1 MTKLSVKPWLVR
13 SVGLLLIGFALWF
26 LGRELSN
33 NWSSIGDWRP
43 SNAVLLA
50 LGGLSLFY
58 GSSLFLLA
66 ESWHRIIGAFGD
78 EPRRRTYLSLTSTQ
92 IARYLPGNVAHILGR
107 AIWLRNG
114 PLTGRE
120 LTRATA
126 IEIAVTP
133 TGAVLAL
140 ACLVPFVVSKNHLPP
155 TVAIYTLVILVA
167 LSVLLLLKNK
177 PTISTRLQGWITR
190 LAAPV
195 LLSSVFMLFL
205 GAIFS
210 AILNLVGEFPAALA
224 MASAIV
230 AWIAG
235 YITPGVPGGIGIREA
250 TLVFLLNS
258 GHSDENVILAA
269 VLFRIVTTIGEV
281 CCFLAGWIIFRRN
294 VHPR

>member
-1 MTKLSVKPWLVR
+1 MIQLSVKPWLVR

-43 SNAVLLA
+43 SNSVLLA
-50 LGGLSLFY
+50 LGGLSLLY
-58 GSSLFLLA
+58 CTSLFLLA
-66 ESWHRIIGAFGD
+66 ESWHRIIGVFGD

-133 TGAVLAL
+133 TGAVFAL
-140 ACLVPFVVSKNHLPP
+140 ACLVPFVVTNTHLTI
-155 TVAIYTLVILVA
+155 TVAIYTLAALVA
-167 LSVLLLLKNK
+167 LSVLLLLRSRPK
-177 PTISTRLQGWITR
+177 ISTKLQCWIRRLVAPIL
-190 LAAPV
+190 LA
-195 LLSSVFMLFL
+195 SVFMLLL
-205 GAIFS
+205 GAIFA

-230 AWIAG
+230 AWMAG

-250 TLVFLLNS
+250 TLVLLLNS

-281 CCFLAGWIIFRRN
+281 FCFLAGWIVFRGN
-294 VHPR
+294 VDLR